1 MSALVAQ
8 PVLGVNL
15 APLLSA
21 PGTTVVLNG
30 ATSYTI
36 GEHVVAASKTIECN
50 GATIQSTGG
59 PIRASGSGV
68 TLIVDNCV
76 IQGTGWALLGATYGA
91 SLVVRNNTRM
101 TGNQSNS
108 GIYLAASSLDLT
120 GGSIDNAMWGI
131 NMENASAALHGVS
144 IINTVFGVQNVAGTA
159 RLDSNTQLRNL
170 NGATPGV
177 GVSVIGSASY
187 PTRRASA
194 IVHDTT
200 ITGFGNGV
208 DIQPTAAQGL
218 PGGTAEIVGVTFNAP
233 FYSALAAVDAVD
245 VRFLSS
251 RVLGAKTDG
260 IYLVNSTAVIER
272 SEIRDSLN
280 TGVTFWGCPNGA
292 TIRASVVAGSAHQ
305 GVAVVADSANGRV
318 SRNVAILD
326 NTLTNNAIANVLV
339 AGGSEALVSGN
350 TMTSASTTSVRL
362 HDGSAATLIGNLLLG
377 AAAGVEVKDGSA
389 LDSTLSAFNGH
400 DTSGALVYANA
411 AARFSHCA
419 FQGNGASS
427 GDYSVFANSGAQVAV
442 QYCTLGPAGAHA
454 LYNNA
459 ATGAVA
465 AHNYWASAA
474 GPQLPPAGG
483 SGSILGWNTSN
494 GSSATY
500 QPFLTSTPVN
510 LRVNALFDL
519 FAGATSS
526 WQPNI
531 NLTLNLTGAAGT
543 SAVSDALVAALRLAD
558 SATLTVPAP
567 PPQTYPDGVTAVW
580 AEYDLLARAREG
592 VLRFRTSGAGAAA
605 RVSRL
610 DVSGCW
616 LPVASTWDAA
626 ADEIVYRPTNPRA
639 INGVFALG
647 AVPSDEAARA
657 RQMITSFYADILGR
671 APEAGAVDSWYQGY
685 FAYSVPLGIDVRFV
699 PREMARIFFSSAEYA
714 MRLRTDEQF
723 LRDAYQVFLRRP
735 PSQSE
740 LDAWLAGTWNR
751 PQVVAVFAESA
762 EFAAYVRALF
772 SCLEGS
778 AVANFV
784 TTMYVGLLDRL
795 VDSEGLA
802 YYVGVF
808 DAAYAS
814 GGIDR
819 VQSNARVLGTQLMTS
834 SEYLSGS
841 PTHETHVVRLYRAYL
856 ARFPG
861 TDEIAYWRGQLDAQT
876 STLDTLLDVFA
887 TSTEFGARLR
897 TFFGP

>member
-1 MSALVAQ
+1 M
-8 PVLGVNL
+8 
-15 APLLSA
+15 
-21 PGTTVVLNG
+21 
-30 ATSYTI
+30 
-36 GEHVVAASKTIECN
+36 
-50 GATIQSTGG
+50 
-59 PIRASGSGV
+59 
-68 TLIVDNCV
+68 
-76 IQGTGWALLGATYGA
+76 
-91 SLVVRNNTRM
+91 
-101 TGNQSNS
+101 
-108 GIYLAASSLDLT
+108 
-120 GGSIDNAMWGI
+120 
-131 NMENASAALHGVS
+131 
-144 IINTVFGVQNVAGTA
+144 
-159 RLDSNTQLRNL
+159 
-170 NGATPGV
+170 
-177 GVSVIGSASY
+177 
-187 PTRRASA
+187 
-194 IVHDTT
+194 
-200 ITGFGNGV
+200 
-208 DIQPTAAQGL
+208 
-218 PGGTAEIVGVTFNAP
+218 
-233 FYSALAAVDAVD
+233 
-245 VRFLSS
+245 
-251 RVLGAKTDG
+251 
-260 IYLVNSTAVIER
+260 
-272 SEIRDSLN
+272 
-280 TGVTFWGCPNGA
+280 
-292 TIRASVVAGSAHQ
+292 
-305 GVAVVADSANGRV
+305 
-318 SRNVAILD
+318 
-326 NTLTNNAIANVLV
+326 
-339 AGGSEALVSGN
+339 
-350 TMTSASTTSVRL
+350 
-362 HDGSAATLIGNLLLG
+362 
-377 AAAGVEVKDGSA
+377 
-389 LDSTLSAFNGH
+389 
-400 DTSGALVYANA
+400 
-411 AARFSHCA
+411 
-419 FQGNGASS
+419 
-427 GDYSVFANSGAQVAV
+427 
-442 QYCTLGPAGAHA
+442 
-454 LYNNA
+454 
-459 ATGAVA
+459 
-465 AHNYWASAA
+465 
-474 GPQLPPAGG
+474 
-483 SGSILGWNTSN
+483 
-494 GSSATY
+494 
-500 QPFLTSTPVN
+500 
-510 LRVNALFDL
+510 
-519 FAGATSS
+519 
-526 WQPNI
+526 
-531 NLTLNLTGAAGT
+531 
-543 SAVSDALVAALRLAD
+543 
-558 SATLTVPAP
+558 
-567 PPQTYPDGVTAVW
+567 
-580 AEYDLLARAREG
+580 
-592 VLRFRTSGAGAAA
+592 LRFRTSGAGAAA